1 MKTLYDLLGA
11 LPDDDAEALRT
22 AFRKAAKGA
31 HPDLNPG
38 DPDAALKFRQIVRA
52 HDILADD
59 EQRAVY
65 DHLLD
70 LADAEHEEAARRAAA
85 LTIRKISS
93 ATMALAG
100 LLLAAGGGYLLLLQT
115 SAASIATATEAE
127 DASGPPAIAAAAPEQ
142 PRPGDALDRTL
153 RFDPRHA
160 FAYLNYNAMQE
171 FDRPLP
177 KTAPR
182 QPVTTE
188 GRVTPAPKAATRPQ
202 VEPRATSALPRKRQ
216 MAEEDPSRFPF
227 VSDGLAPR

>member
-38 DPDAALKFRQIVRA
+38 DPDAALRFRQIVRA

-70 LADAEHEEAARRAAA
+70 LADAEHEEAARRATA

-100 LLLAAGGGYLLLLQT
+100 LLLTAVGGCLLLLQT
-115 SAASIATATEAE
+115 SAASIATTTEAE
-127 DASGPPAIAAAAPEQ
+127 HASGPPAIAAATPEQ
-142 PRPGDALDRTL
+142 PRSGDAPDGTL
-153 RFDPRHA
+153 RFDPRNA
-160 FAYLNYNAMQE
+160 FAYLGYNAFQE

-177 KTAPR
+177 RAAPPK
-182 QPVTTE
+182 PVETK
-188 GRVTPAPKAATRPQ
+188 GTPAPKAATRPQ

-216 MAEEDPSRFPF
+216 MAEEDPSRLPF
-227 VSDGLAPR
+227 VSDRLAPR